1 MPPRE
6 RHRRARVTAHPR
18 TREGAGGGGVI
29 RGEGGAGRG
38 VADLRRDGASSR
50 IICVLLC
57 RINDGMNFCRDE
69 ILKCNRM
76 RIRAR
81 PPPSAPRG
89 GGGRGGGVRSGEVE
103 LRPSA

>member
-1 MPPRE
+1 
-6 RHRRARVTAHPR
+6 
-18 TREGAGGGGVI
+18 VI

-81 PPPSAPRG
+81 APPPSAPRG